1 MGGAESGPG
10 TFLEASEGV
19 STFSLPLSR
28 DPLLII
34 RRRLWVV
41 LFTAVVLTG
50 LAVILSLIQTPMYE
64 ASVTILVGQ
73 ERRITDTPN
82 DVVGLQQL
90 TQTMVGGGEQPSRG
104 QGRDPPARLT
114 DDHRGVPRG
123 APERGASAQHPVDRG
138 AL

>member
-1 MGGAESGPG
+1 MNGKDHTMGGAESGPG

-19 STFSLPLSR
+19 SMFSLPLSKR
-28 DPLLII
+28 SSSDI

-41 LFTAVVLTG
+41 LFKAVVLTG

-73 ERRITDTPN
+73 ERGVTDTPN

-90 TQTMVGGGEQPSRG
+90 TRIMVGG
-104 QGRDPPARLT
+104 
-114 DDHRGVPRG
+114 
-123 APERGASAQHPVDRG
+123 
-138 AL
+138 

>member
-1 MGGAESGPG
+1 MNGKEHTMGGAESGPG
-10 TFLEASEGV
+10 MFLEASERV
-19 STFSLPLSR
+19 STFSPSPR

-50 LAVILSLIQTPMYE
+50 LAVVLSLIQTPMYE

-73 ERRITDTPN
+73 ERGITDTPN

-90 TQTMVGGGEQPSRG
+90 TQTKVGG
-104 QGRDPPARLT
+104 
-114 DDHRGVPRG
+114 
-123 APERGASAQHPVDRG
+123 
-138 AL
+138 